1 MLKSLLY
8 LLPLLFT
15 SCQGIPLLGGGDDP
29 GPPKRTDT
37 GEVLA
42 ETGQLVSEFK
52 WLLLLTLLFIPSARN
67 AVGEFMTALFRGLA
81 LPFTVLVSRFSSTGG
96 GLSQEEI
103 DSTDHTQCPTED
115 RVLTSQ
121 EEPSDEPTRDSRP
134 Q

>member
-1 MLKSLLY
+1 MP
-8 LLPLLFT
+8 PLF
-15 SCQGIPLLGGGDDP
+15 GGGES
-29 GPPKRTDT
+29 GGPKRTDT

-96 GLSQEEI
+96 GLSPRET
-103 DSTDHTQCPTED
+103 DSTDHTRCPTEGHAPYAP
-115 RVLTSQ
+115 
-121 EEPSDEPTRDSRP
+121 EEPSGAPTHGSKP